1 MSNSNQKSN
10 GPEQEAAIRR
20 RRRSVEEKRE
30 IAEASLKA
38 GASVRAVAEA
48 YGVHPSQVG
57 KWWRM
62 YRGGNLRKTPV
73 PALLAVRVTEDAPKD
88 QMSRASQSKGTQNG
102 IIHIEFASA
111 RVSIEGVADG
121 TTLRAV
127 LECLAG

>member
-20 RRRSVEEKRE
+20 RRRSDEEKRE
-30 IAEASLKA
+30 IAEASLKP

-57 KWWRM
+57 KWRRL
-62 YRGGNLRKTPV
+62 YRGGSSRKT
-73 PALLAVRVTEDAPKD
+73 PALLAVRVTDDAP
-88 QMSRASQSKGTQNG
+88 QCQRSRASRSKANQHG
-102 IIHIEFASA
+102 IIHIEFPRA
-111 RVSIEGVADG
+111 RMSIEGTADG
-121 TTLRAV
+121 ATLRAV